1 MNRKKFLK
9 QSAMLTV
16 GLAAVPSIALS
27 KKNSPLKNN
36 SLFSSTG
43 FSLPEIP
50 YGYSAFPNVIDSKT
64 MEIHHKKHHNGYT
77 NKLNKAC
84 AKENIKTQRIEEI
97 LSAKSLSSSIQNNGG
112 GYYNHCLY
120 WDILTPGGSMS
131 KEFDK
136 KITASFGSKESFLNE
151 LTQAAKTRFG
161 SGWAWLYQDNDKN
174 LKICSTANQDNPL
187 MQHVKTNGNPL
198 LGIDVWE
205 HAYYLKYQNK
215 RGEYIQNILKI
226 INWEKVENRMI

>member
-16 GLAAVPSIALS
+16 GLATVPSIALS

-64 MEIHHKKHHNGYT
+64 MEIHHQKHHNGYT
-77 NKLNKAC
+77 KKLNKAC

-120 WDILTPGGSMS
+120 WDVLTPGGSMS
-131 KEFDK
+131 KEFEK
-136 KITASFGSKESFLNE
+136 KITSSFGSKESFLNE
-151 LTQAAKTRFG
+151 LAQAAKTRFG

-174 LKICSTANQDNPL
+174 MKICSTPNQDNPL

-226 INWEKVENRMI
+226 INWEKVESRMI

>member
-27 KKNSPLKNN
+27 KRNSLLKNN
-36 SLFSSTG
+36 PSFSSTG

-64 MEIHHKKHHNGYT
+64 MEIHHQKHHNGYT
-77 NKLNKAC
+77 KKLNKAC
-84 AKENIKTQRIEEI
+84 EKENIKTQRIEEI

-131 KEFDK
+131 KEFEQ
-136 KITASFGSKESFLNE
+136 KIIASFGSKESFLNE
-151 LTQAAKTRFG
+151 LAQAAKTRFG
-161 SGWAWLYQDNDKN
+161 SGWAWLYQDHDKN
-174 LKICSTANQDNPL
+174 LKICSTPNQDNPL

-226 INWEKVENRMI
+226 INWEKVESRMI

>member
-1 MNRKKFLK
+1 
-9 QSAMLTV
+9 MLTV

-27 KKNSPLKNN
+27 KRNSLLKNN
-36 SLFSSTG
+36 PSFSSTG

-64 MEIHHKKHHNGYT
+64 MEIHHQKHHNGYT
-77 NKLNKAC
+77 KKLNKAC
-84 AKENIKTQRIEEI
+84 EKENIKTQRIEEI

-120 WDILTPGGSMS
+120 WEILTPGGSMS
-131 KEFDK
+131 KEFEQ
-136 KITASFGSKESFLNE
+136 KIIASFGSKESFLNE
-151 LTQAAKTRFG
+151 LSQAAKTRFG
-161 SGWAWLYQDNDKN
+161 SGWAWLYQDHDKN
-174 LKICSTANQDNPL
+174 LKICSTPNQDNPL

>member
-16 GLAAVPSIALS
+16 GLATVPSIALS

-64 MEIHHKKHHNGYT
+64 MEIHHQKHHNGYT
-77 NKLNKAC
+77 KKLNNAC

-120 WDILTPGGSMS
+120 WDVLTPGGSMS
-131 KEFDK
+131 KEFEK
-136 KITASFGSKESFLNE
+136 KITSSFGSKESFLNE
-151 LTQAAKTRFG
+151 LAQAAKTRFG
-161 SGWAWLYQDNDKN
+161 SGWTWLYQDNDKN
-174 LKICSTANQDNPL
+174 MKICSTPNQDNPL

-226 INWEKVENRMI
+226 INWEKVESRMI

>member
-1 MNRKKFLK
+1 
-9 QSAMLTV
+9 MLTV

-27 KKNSPLKNN
+27 KRNSFLKNN
-36 SLFSSTG
+36 PSFSSTG

-64 MEIHHKKHHNGYT
+64 MEIHHQKHHNGYT
-77 NKLNKAC
+77 KKLNKAC
-84 AKENIKTQRIEEI
+84 EKENIKTQRIEEI

-131 KEFDK
+131 KEFEQ
-136 KITASFGSKESFLNE
+136 KIIASFGSKESFLNE
-151 LTQAAKTRFG
+151 LAQAAKTRFG
-161 SGWAWLYQDNDKN
+161 SGWAWLYQDHDKN
-174 LKICSTANQDNPL
+174 LKICSTPNQDNPL

-226 INWEKVENRMI
+226 INWEKVESRMI

>member
-1 MNRKKFLK
+1 
-9 QSAMLTV
+9 MLTV

-27 KKNSPLKNN
+27 KRNSLLKNN
-36 SLFSSTG
+36 PSFSSTG

-64 MEIHHKKHHNGYT
+64 MEIHHQKHHNGYT
-77 NKLNKAC
+77 KKLNKAC
-84 AKENIKTQRIEEI
+84 EKENIKTQRIEEI

-131 KEFDK
+131 QEFEQ
-136 KITASFGSKESFLNE
+136 KIIASFGSKESFLNE
-151 LTQAAKTRFG
+151 LAQAAKTRFG
-161 SGWAWLYQDNDKN
+161 SGWAWLYQDHDKN
-174 LKICSTANQDNPL
+174 LKICSTPNQDNPL

-226 INWEKVENRMI
+226 INWEKVESRMI